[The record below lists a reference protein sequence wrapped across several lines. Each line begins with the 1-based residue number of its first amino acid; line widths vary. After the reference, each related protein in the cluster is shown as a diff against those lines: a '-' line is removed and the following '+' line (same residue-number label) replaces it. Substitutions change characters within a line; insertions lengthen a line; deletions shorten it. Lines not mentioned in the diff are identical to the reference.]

1 MLGFRSLL
9 RSGWHPP
16 GGSGCQP
23 HSSERIGTVQQVY
36 DGALLPDIQ
45 VNTFRNIDRL
55 FLTRTV
61 KRGDHVYPLPAS
73 DKPPETYSS
82 SRMLGKHVRVGKM
95 IQPPRLRGIT
105 SSRAVH

>member
-1 MLGFRSLL
+1 LAFALFFGLAGTLL
-9 RSGWHPP
+9 AG
-16 GGSGCQP
+16 QVANP

-61 KRGDHVYPLPAS
+61 KRGDHVYPLPAT
-73 DKPPETYSS
+73 DKPPDTYSS
-82 SRMLGKHVRVGKM
+82 SRMASMSVLAR
-95 IQPPRLRGIT
+95 
-105 SSRAVH
+105 